1 MFHIQP
7 SLDGTWISEKYMKC
21 KRQGKMSKWIVG
33 KPKVRWLELFQ
44 DYVPFAGFC
53 ISGAET
59 SGSTTN
65 GILKHNYNTQ
75 TSITLTTSM
84 SFPGQFLLQC
94 QRLYS
99 FHPSQ
104 QNLTPESISIQIKL
118 LVACLFNLK
127 C

>member
-1 MFHIQP
+1 MFHTEP
-7 SLDGTWISEKYMKC
+7 SLDGAWISEMYMKGNM
-21 KRQGKMSKWIVG
+21 GKMSKWIVG
-33 KPKVRWLELFQ
+33 KPNVKWQELLQ
-44 DYVPFAGFC
+44 DYVPLAGFG

-65 GILKHNYNTQ
+65 GILKHNYNTK

-104 QNLTPESISIQIKL
+104 QNLMPEGISLQIKPL
-118 LVACLFNLK
+118 IACSFV
-127 C
+127 

>member
-1 MFHIQP
+1 M
-7 SLDGTWISEKYMKC
+7 TW
-21 KRQGKMSKWIVG
+21 GNVKMDLRKS
-33 KPKVRWLELFQ
+33 KVRWLELLQ
-44 DYVPFAGFC
+44 DYVPLAGFD

-65 GILKHNYNTQ
+65 GIIKHNYNTQ

-104 QNLTPESISIQIKL
+104 QNLTPEGMSLQITL
-118 LVACLFNLK
+118 LIACSFV
-127 C
+127 